1 MNRIS
6 EFRKA
11 ANLTQVEIAKLIN
24 KTQGAFGHYETG
36 LREPSISTAKK
47 IVRVLNEHGVAC
59 SLDDVFP
66 VGS

>member
-1 MNRIS
+1 MNRLA

-11 ANLTQVEIAKLIN
+11 ANLTQSDIAKLIN
-24 KTQGAFGHYETG
+24 KTQGAFGHYESG
-36 LREPSISTAKK
+36 FRKPPLRTAQE
-47 IVRVLNEHGVAC
+47 IVRILNNHGVTC